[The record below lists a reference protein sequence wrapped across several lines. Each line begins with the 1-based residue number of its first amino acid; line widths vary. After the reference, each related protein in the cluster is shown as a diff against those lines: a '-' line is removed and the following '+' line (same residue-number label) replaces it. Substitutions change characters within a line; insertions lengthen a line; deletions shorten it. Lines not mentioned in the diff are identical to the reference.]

1 MSKPQT
7 KIQYPFWYGGAASM
21 AACLVTHPLD
31 LAKVRLQTATKPGQ
45 SLLSMIY
52 QIITKEGFFKIYSGL
67 TASLLRQ
74 ATYSTTRF
82 GIYEFLKEQY
92 MESIATT
99 GGTEQKKPSTA
110 VLLPMSMIAGALG
123 GLVGN
128 PSDVVNIRM
137 QNDSTLPINQRRN
150 YRNAFDGI
158 YKICQQEGINSLF
171 RGLTPNLIRG
181 VLMTASQVVT
191 YDIAKSILVDHIHM
205 DPSKKSTH
213 FSASLIAGLVATT
226 VCSPADVVK
235 TRIMNSKG
243 STGGGSGGD
252 GVNGNAILILKNAV
266 KHEGIGFMFRGWLP
280 SFIRLGPHTI
290 VTFLVLEQLRKFKLG
305 MSRSD

>member
-252 GVNGNAILILKNAV
+252 GVNGNAISILKNAV